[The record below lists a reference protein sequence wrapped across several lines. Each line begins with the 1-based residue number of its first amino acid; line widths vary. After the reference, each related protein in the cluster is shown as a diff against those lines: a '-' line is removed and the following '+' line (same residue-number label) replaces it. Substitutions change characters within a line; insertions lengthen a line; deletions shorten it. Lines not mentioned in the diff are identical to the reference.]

1 MPDDN
6 QTRTFLS
13 TANAYA
19 LSNIRWIIDK
29 IETHGNPVKVD
40 LSDLSIEHIMPQ
52 TGNDYWRSI
61 TKLSDDDYTILV
73 NKLGNLT
80 LAAVSDNS
88 KMGNNDFDYKKSIL
102 KSTKHLILNSDICS
116 KESWTI
122 EDINN
127 RTTELIEK
135 ILVLF
140 PYVQT
145 KYSIN
150 KDTIDRDI
158 TLTVGN
164 ISALGH
170 LNKDNSLIVYSGSEI
185 KFSTAPYSIKLKE
198 LREDL
203 YEQEIIK
210 CVNGR
215 YIFEQDYIFT
225 SPSAATDFILGGS
238 NNGWIYWKDKNGR
251 LINDCLRNL

>member
-1 MPDDN
+1 M
-6 QTRTFLS
+6 
-13 TANAYA
+13 
-19 LSNIRWIIDK
+19 
-29 IETHGNPVKVD
+29 
-40 LSDLSIEHIMPQ
+40 
-52 TGNDYWRSI
+52 
-61 TKLSDDDYTILV
+61 
-73 NKLGNLT
+73 
-80 LAAVSDNS
+80 AAVSDNS

-102 KSTKHLILNSDICS
+102 KSTKHLILNSDICV

-135 ILVLF
+135 ILILF

-185 KFSTAPYSIKLKE
+185 KFSTDPYSTKLKE

-215 YIFEQDYIFT
+215 YIFEQDYLFT